1 MTKII
6 VYDTYLHTEIKFYV
20 NQTFSTKEEAEKILR
35 LKDYLYFPLV
45 DVLPVNKIKS
55 TVITLFYKSTTRTE
69 DVLFSHVKYLIIN

>member
-20 NQTFSTKEEAEKILR
+20 NKIFATKEEAERILR

-45 DVLPVNKIKS
+45 DVLPVGRVKKTLIS
-55 TVITLFYKSTTRTE
+55 LFYKSTTRIE
-69 DVLFSHVKYLIIN
+69 DVLFSHIKYLIIK